1 MKYKK
6 ILFATDFSPASQAA
20 FDYATSLARDGGAK
34 LLILHVEEYPVSYPG
49 GDMFV
54 VHPDAPNPVLRK
66 MLDKI
71 VPAGG
76 VPCEH
81 HLLMGMPADEI
92 VRLATEQNADLIVI
106 GSHGRTGLA
115 RVLMGSVAELVMRR
129 AKCPVLTVKAG
140 EAPADSGVA
149 ESNPAARV

>member
-1 MKYKK
+1 MKYQK
-6 ILFATDFSPASQAA
+6 ILFATDFSPASQTA
-20 FDYATSLARDGGAK
+20 FDYATSLARDSGAK
-34 LLILHVEEYPVSYPG
+34 LIILHVEEYPVSYPG

-66 MLDKI
+66 MLEKV
-71 VPAGG
+71 VPAGA
-76 VPCEH
+76 VPHEH
-81 HLLMGMPADEI
+81 QLLMGLPADEI
-92 VRLATEQNADLIVI
+92 VRLAEEQHVDLIVI

-140 EAPADSGVA
+140 EAAGNPGVV
-149 ESNPAARV
+149 ESKPAASV